1 MPNAVRTSVSAI
13 VLGGAANALSVAR
26 NLGRHGI
33 DVVALNYP
41 HEAIRFSR
49 YARFIA
55 LKNGYSPDEW
65 AQFLLSRDSDG
76 LRGSALLACSD
87 EAISIIVDNYS
98 ALAKKFL
105 LEEGDPLVR
114 RDLLN
119 KFTICKR
126 AEEAGVPTVGYW
138 HAGSDEKLEQAI
150 ERLRFPMIMK
160 PLYGPN
166 AALIRSKAL
175 LLSDR
180 GMLQERL
187 SEAAQLGVDVLL
199 MEYIPG
205 ADDRL
210 CSYYTY
216 LDENGNALVHLTK
229 RLKRRYP
236 CGSGDGTYHVTD
248 WIPDAAELG
257 AKFFRHIKLKGLGNI
272 EFKRD
277 ARDNKL
283 KIIEVNARFT
293 ASDCLIAKSGV
304 NLPLITYNRLAG
316 RSQGAAFDY
325 RKSLTLCRV
334 FQDAR
339 AAWELRNRGE
349 LRPAEWIADLCRV
362 NQFPLFDWRDP
373 LPAMA
378 SCWQFAGRF
387 GKKSIAALTSSHS
400 RRARNGKRMN
410 GFASAA
416 NQNDGEL
423 PHVAQ
428 SRAAE

>member
-1 MPNAVRTSVSAI
+1 MPNALRTSVPAI
-13 VLGGAANALSVAR
+13 VLGGAVNALSVAR

-33 DVVALNYP
+33 DVVAVNYP

-49 YARFIA
+49 YARLA
-55 LKNGYSPDEW
+55 HLKNGYSPDEW
-65 AQFLLSRDSDG
+65 ERFLLSRESDS

-87 EAISIIVDNYS
+87 EAISIVVNNYS

-119 KFTICKR
+119 KFTICRR

-138 HAGSDEKLEQAI
+138 HVGSKAGLEQI
-150 ERLRFPMIMK
+150 IDRLRFPLIMK
-160 PLYGPN
+160 PLYGPD

-180 GMLQERL
+180 GMLQERF
-187 SEAAQLGVDVLL
+187 AAAVQLGVDVLL

-205 ADDRL
+205 GDDRL

-248 WIPDAAELG
+248 WIPDAADLG
-257 AKFFRHIKLKGLGNI
+257 ARFFRHIKLRGLGNI

-277 ARDNKL
+277 ARDNRL

-293 ASDCLIAKSGV
+293 ASDCLLAKSGV
-304 NLPLITYNRLAG
+304 NLPLITYNRLTG
-316 RSQGAAFDY
+316 RPQDPAFDY
-325 RKSLTLCRV
+325 EKQLTLCRV
-334 FQDAR
+334 YQDAR
-339 AAWELRNRGE
+339 AAWELRRRGE
-349 LRPAEWIADLCRV
+349 LRLTQWIADLRRI
-362 NQFPLFDWRDP
+362 NQFPLFDWKDP

-378 SCWQFAGRF
+378 SCWQFAGRL
-387 GKKSIAALTSSHS
+387 GKKSVAALRSSLNS
-400 RRARNGKRMN
+400 WAGKRTRRD
-410 GFASAA
+410 GSAPV
-416 NQNDGEL
+416 GGRGTGGL
-423 PHVAQ
+423 PHGARSQ
-428 SRAAE
+428 AAK